1 MQNILT
7 AVCSR
12 RQAQARKRE
21 RKQLILRKKSVH
33 FLVVRLMDRP
43 LDLMYDL
50 FTNIRINKIE
60 SSSEEKIA
68 TYDDFD
74 AYCYIQLQFSEYLFV
89 EMA

>member
-1 MQNILT
+1 
-7 AVCSR
+7 
-12 RQAQARKRE
+12 
-21 RKQLILRKKSVH
+21 
-33 FLVVRLMDRP
+33 MDRS